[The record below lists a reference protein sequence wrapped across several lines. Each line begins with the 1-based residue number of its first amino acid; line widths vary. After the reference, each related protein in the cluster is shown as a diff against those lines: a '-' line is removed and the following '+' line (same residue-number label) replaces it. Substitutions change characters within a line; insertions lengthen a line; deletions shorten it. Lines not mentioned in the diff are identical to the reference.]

1 MLPHR
6 KQAKLETLTAL
17 LRLARASSAAAVTA
31 VAVISFSPTLAPVG
45 VGGIVGGVKAT
56 FIALLAFSLC
66 LPAVGA
72 NKKTVTKEES
82 APANLC

>member
-6 KQAKLETLTAL
+6 RKAKPETLTAL
-17 LRLARASSAAAVTA
+17 VRLARASSAAAVTV
-31 VAVISFSPTLAPVG
+31 VAVISFTPTLAP
-45 VGGIVGGVKAT
+45 VGGVKAT

-66 LPAVGA
+66 LPLVGA